1 MLAVTI
7 LCASYVVPRC
17 AGYSVAAYM
26 RRTASARVHAATDD
40 EHWVAFSKF
49 NAMVAWT
56 GTATVINPLTA
67 EPSQQVAYEHFVAS
81 VPGAPRIIKTTTT
94 TASGTRSEETVN
106 LSTSGL
112 DVDLDGSYSAEHPA
126 GLTLAT
132 LFGSADSG
140 TDGIHIFEHSLACSD
155 RERRRLLLSYDT
167 KSGALRQVLLLVE
180 GRRAA
185 GETALPPCSAP
196 PSTLFSLLGVWAGD
210 ACMRSLTRT
219 DRGFGLAGGGGFSST
234 SNSKKRGG
242 ARVVPDVIRTAVFKA
257 RLSYAW
263 DGGTVVARQLE
274 ATSFGEASTAP
285 PTATIRGV
293 GELRTT
299 KGKWS
304 DFESVAFN
312 ADASRPVLLLLPSS
326 CHVLAPTRLPA
337 RNENAPGGEGSAFAF
352 STEFGAVLDP
362 GESFGWRGYQEGDE
376 PPEGQADDA
385 MRLVRIQRLYD
396 ESGSFVSGTTSLCSA
411 L

>member
-1 MLAVTI
+1 MLAVTSI
-7 LCASYVVPRC
+7 LPLVASYVVPRC

-234 SNSKKRGG
+234 SNSKKRG
-242 ARVVPDVIRTAVFKA
+242 DFKLMKPK
-257 RLSYAW
+257 RLKS
-263 DGGTVVARQLE
+263 
-274 ATSFGEASTAP
+274 
-285 PTATIRGV
+285 
-293 GELRTT
+293 
-299 KGKWS
+299 
-304 DFESVAFN
+304 
-312 ADASRPVLLLLPSS
+312 
-326 CHVLAPTRLPA
+326 
-337 RNENAPGGEGSAFAF
+337 
-352 STEFGAVLDP
+352 
-362 GESFGWRGYQEGDE
+362 
-376 PPEGQADDA
+376 
-385 MRLVRIQRLYD
+385 MR
-396 ESGSFVSGTTSLCSA
+396 A
-411 L
+411 

>member
-219 DRGFGLAGGGGFSST
+219 DRGFGLAGGG
-234 SNSKKRGG
+234 
-242 ARVVPDVIRTAVFKA
+242 ARLVSDVIRTAVFKA

>member
-1 MLAVTI
+1 MLIAV
-7 LCASYVVPRC
+7 ASIFPVSW
-17 AGYSVAAYM
+17 AGYVYPASM
-26 RRTASARVHAATDD
+26 RRTASVRVSAAADD
-40 EHWVAFSKF
+40 EQWNAFGKF

-67 EPSQQVAYEHFVAS
+67 EPSQQVAYEHFVAF
-81 VPGAPRIIKTTTT
+81 VPGTPRIIKTTTT

-106 LSTSGL
+106 LSASGL
-112 DVDLDGSYSAEHPA
+112 DVDLDGSYSAEHSA

-132 LFGSADSG
+132 LLGGADSG
-140 TDGIHIFEHSLACSD
+140 SDGRHTFEHSLACSD

-219 DRGFGLAGGGGFSST
+219 DPKGRGFGFAGGGGFASA

-242 ARVVPDVIRTAVFKA
+242 ARVVSDVIRTAVFKA

-263 DGGTVVARQLE
+263 DGGTVVARQME

-304 DFESVAFN
+304 DYESVAFN
-312 ADASRPVLLLLPSS
+312 ADASRPVLLLPSS

-337 RNENAPGGEGSAFAF
+337 RDENAPGGEGSAFAF
-352 STEFGAVLDP
+352 STEFGVVLDP